1 MRSMFKAL
9 AASGLFLV
17 ACGKSETKTETKA
30 ETKTEAKAEAKTESP
45 AAGKGKIGVAIYK
58 FDDTFMSYVRNKIES
73 SAKGKVDLSVQDSQY
88 DQPKQNDQV
97 DQFLIQGSTAL
108 AINLVDPPAVSV
120 IIDKAKSKNVP
131 VVFFNREPA
140 AADMAKYDKAYYV
153 GAKAQQSGTMSGEIV
168 VDYFKAHPEADK
180 NKDGKIQYVM
190 LMGDPSNSDAAYR
203 TEFSIKAIEAAG
215 LKVDKLAEDTAM
227 WDKIKGQE
235 KTAAWLAKF
244 GDKIEVVLANN
255 DDMALGAIEALKAA
269 GYFKDKKVM
278 PVVGVDATPPALD
291 ALEQGLLVGTVLN
304 DAEKQGQ
311 ATFDLAYALGTGAK
325 EISTSAAPLAG
336 PDGAASPTGKY
347 VWVPYVKVTKEN
359 YKSFKK

>member
-1 MRSMFKAL
+1 MRRMLGAI
-9 AASGLFLV
+9 AVSGLIL
-17 ACGKSETKTETKA
+17 AGCSKK
-30 ETKTEAKAEAKTESP
+30 
-45 AAGKGKIGVAIYK
+45 AGKPKIGCTIYK

-73 SAKGKVDLSVQDSQY
+73 SAKGKIELTVQDSQY

-97 DQFLIQGSTAL
+97 DQFLSQGATAL

-120 IIDKAKSKNVP
+120 VIDKAKAKSIP

-153 GAKAQQSGTMSGEIV
+153 GAKAQQSGTMEGELV
-168 VDYFKAHPEADK
+168 VDYWKAHPEADK
-180 NKDGKIQYVM
+180 NKDGKLQYVM
-190 LMGDPSNSDAAYR
+190 LIGDPSNSDAAYR
-203 TEFSIKAIEAAG
+203 TEFSIKAIEKAG
-215 LKVDKLAEDTAM
+215 IQTEKLADDTAM

-244 GDKIEVVLANN
+244 GDQIEVVLANN
-255 DDMALGAIEALKAA
+255 DDMALGAIEALKAQ
-269 GYFKDKKVM
+269 GYFKDGKLM

-291 ALEQGLLVGTVLN
+291 ALEQGFLVGTVLN

-325 EISTSAAPLAG
+325 DVTTSVAPLAAA
-336 PDGAASPTGKY
+336 DGAASPAGKY
-347 VWVPYVKVTKEN
+347 IWVPYVKVTKEN
-359 YKSFKK
+359 YKTFKK

>member
-1 MRSMFKAL
+1 MKRIVAAF
-9 AASGLFLV
+9 AASAVVLAVG
-17 ACGKSETKTETKA
+17 CNKKDGT
-30 ETKTEAKAEAKTESP
+30 P
-45 AAGKGKIGVAIYK
+45 KIGVTIYK

-73 SAKGKVDLSVQDSQY
+73 SAKGKIDLSVQDSQY

-97 DQFLIQGSTAL
+97 DQFLTQGATAL

-120 IIDKAKSKNVP
+120 VIEKARAKNVP

-140 AADMAKYDKAYYV
+140 PADLATYDKAYYV
-153 GAKAQQSGTMSGEIV
+153 GAKAQESGTMEGELV
-168 VDYFKAHPEADK
+168 VDYWKAHPEADR
-180 NKDGKIQYVM
+180 NKDGKLQYVM
-190 LMGDPSNSDAAYR
+190 LMGDPSNSDASYR
-203 TEFSIKAIEAAG
+203 TEYSIKAIEKAG
-215 LKVDKLAEDTAM
+215 IKTEKLAEDTAM

-244 GDKIEVVLANN
+244 GDQIEVVIANN

-269 GYFKDKKVM
+269 GYFKDDKYL

-291 ALEQGLLVGTVLN
+291 ALDQGYLLGSVLN
-304 DAEKQGQ
+304 DAEKQGL
-311 ATFDLAYALGTGAK
+311 ATFELAHALATGGK
-325 EISTSAAPLAG
+325 EVSTSAAPLAAA
-336 PDGAASPTGKY
+336 DGSPNPSGKY

>member
-1 MRSMFKAL
+1 MRSTLGAL
-9 AASGLFLV
+9 AASGLVLM
-17 ACGKSETKTETKA
+17 ACGKSATKTE
-30 ETKTEAKAEAKTESP
+30 
-45 AAGKGKIGVAIYK
+45 GKPKIGCAIYK

-73 SAKGKVDLSVQDSQY
+73 SAKGKIELSVQDSQY

-97 DQFLIQGSTAL
+97 DQFLSQGSTAL

-120 IIDKAKSKNVP
+120 IIEKAKAKNIP

-153 GAKAQQSGTMSGEIV
+153 GAKAQQSGTMEGEIV
-168 VDYFKAHPEADK
+168 VDYWKAHPEADK
-180 NKDGKIQYVM
+180 NKDGKLQYVM
-190 LMGDPSNSDAAYR
+190 LIGDPSNSDASYR
-203 TEFSIKAIEAAG
+203 TEFSVKAIEKAG
-215 LKVDKLAEDTAM
+215 IPTEKLADDTAM

-235 KTAAWLAKF
+235 KMAAWLAKF
-244 GDKIEVVLANN
+244 GDQIEVVLANN
-255 DDMALGAIEALKAA
+255 DDMALGAIEALKAQ
-269 GYFKDKKVM
+269 GYFKDNKNM

-291 ALEQGLLVGTVLN
+291 ALEQGLLLGTVLN

-311 ATFDLAYALGTGAK
+311 ATYDLAYALATSAK
-325 EISTSAAPLAG
+325 DISTTAAPLSMV
-336 PDGAASPTGKY
+336 DGSATPGGKY